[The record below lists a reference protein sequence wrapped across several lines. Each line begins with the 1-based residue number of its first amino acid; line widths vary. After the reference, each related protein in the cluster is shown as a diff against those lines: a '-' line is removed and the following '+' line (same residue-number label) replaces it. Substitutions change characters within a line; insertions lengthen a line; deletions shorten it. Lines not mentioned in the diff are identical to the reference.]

1 MIEANYDC
9 RFLKRTNNDI
19 TISMR
24 GREEVYKIIKF
35 YEFTS
40 GRKMMS
46 VSVIRLGDNAL
57 INFAKGA
64 DSSLVELLNGHNPNE
79 Q

>member
-1 MIEANYDC
+1 MIEENYDC

-24 GREEVYKIIKF
+24 GREEVYKIVKF
-35 YEFTS
+35 YEFTTA
-40 GRKMMS
+40 RKMMS
-46 VSVIRLGDNAL
+46 ISVIRLNDNAL

-79 Q
+79 

>member
-1 MIEANYDC
+1 
-9 RFLKRTNNDI
+9 
-19 TISMR
+19 MR
-24 GREEVYKIIKF
+24 GKEEVYKIIKF

-46 VSVIRLGDNAL
+46 ISVIRLGDNAL

-64 DSSLVELLNGHNPNE
+64 DSSLVDVLNGRNPNE

>member
-1 MIEANYDC
+1 MIESNYNC
-9 RFLKRTNNDI
+9 KFLSRTNNEI
-19 TISMR
+19 TISIR
-24 GREEVYKIIKF
+24 GKEEVYKIIKF

-46 VSVIRLGDNAL
+46 ISVIRLGDNAL

-64 DSSLVELLNGHNPNE
+64 DSSFVEVLKGANPNE

>member
-1 MIEANYDC
+1 
-9 RFLKRTNNDI
+9 
-19 TISMR
+19 MR

-40 GRKMMS
+40 ARKMMS
-46 VSVIRLGDNAL
+46 ISVIRLGDNAL

>member
-1 MIEANYDC
+1 MIEANYNC
-9 RFLKRTNNDI
+9 RLINRTNNEI
-19 TISMR
+19 TISIR
-24 GREEVYKIIKF
+24 GKEEVYRIVKF

-46 VSVIRLGDNAL
+46 ISVIRLGDNAL
-57 INFAKGA
+57 LNFAKGA
-64 DSSLVELLNGHNPNE
+64 DSSLVEVLKGANPNE

>member
-1 MIEANYDC
+1 MIESNYDC
-9 RFLKRTNNDI
+9 RFVKRTNNDI

-24 GREEVYKIIKF
+24 GKEEVYKIIKF

-46 VSVIRLGDNAL
+46 ISVIRLGDNCL

-64 DSSLVELLNGHNPNE
+64 DSSLVEVLNGRNPNE